1 MDPGELTDL
10 RSALVNNVTLA
21 CIVVRNDLHK
31 YLLYEN
37 HQLAETTKRFVEY
50 QNSVQH
56 KITDQ
61 IVLLECEDD
70 SSAPAESV
78 DIPKSLGDIFESIV
92 GAVYLDSGMSLEKTW
107 KLIYGLM
114 KDELQQFMEDVP
126 KQIVRRLYEFNKGS
140 ANPKFFNAILIPDDG
155 TLGVPLKIMCKGEE
169 KLVLGI
175 GKNKE
180 LARKAAAKCALNEL
194 QK

>member
-10 RSALVNNVTLA
+10 RSALVNNTTLA

-31 YLLYEN
+31 FMFYEN
-37 HQLAETTKRFVEY
+37 HQLAETIKRFVDY
-50 QNSVQH
+50 QNSVSHQ
-56 KITDQ
+56 ITDQ
-61 IVLLECEDD
+61 IILLECE
-70 SSAPAESV
+70 SECGPAESI

-92 GAVYLDSGMSLEKTW
+92 GAVYLDSGLSLEKTW
-107 KLIYGLM
+107 KVIYLLM
-114 KDELQQFMEDVP
+114 KDELSQFMAEVP

-140 ANPKFFNAILIPDDG
+140 ANPRFFEAVSIPEDG
-155 TLGVPLKIMCKGEE
+155 SLAVPLKITCKGEE
-169 KLVLGI
+169 KLLLGI
-175 GKNKE
+175 GKNKG